1 MDKTQIAVVTVIVA
15 LVVLFVAAYFGV
27 KKLIKLRKIRVGKN
41 GEKKVGKELEKIARK
56 SSNKFRVIHDIY
68 LPLYDK
74 TTQIDHIVIGKF
86 GMVVV
91 ETKAMNGDIY
101 GTEKDN
107 DWANVVDEK
116 KTRFYNPLFQNKTHV
131 DCIRHILKKENIY
144 RVDIDSLVVFSQKTA
159 ILNIPRKLP
168 VITINL
174 LKKYFKKSRYKQDNQ
189 VNVEKVYEALEK
201 NRVTDKELIK
211 QHNANVKKMAKGKY

>member
-1 MDKTQIAVVTVIVA
+1 M
-15 LVVLFVAAYFGV
+15 
-27 KKLIKLRKIRVGKN
+27 
-41 GEKKVGKELEKIARK
+41 
-56 SSNKFRVIHDIY
+56 
-68 LPLYDK
+68 
-74 TTQIDHIVIGKF
+74 
-86 GMVVV
+86 
-91 ETKAMNGDIY
+91 
-101 GTEKDN
+101 
-107 DWANVVDEK
+107 
-116 KTRFYNPLFQNKTHV
+116 
-131 DCIRHILKKENIY
+131 
-144 RVDIDSLVVFSQKTA
+144 DIDSLVVFSQKTA

>member
-1 MDKTQIAVVTVIVA
+1 MKQPIRYD
-15 LVVLFVAAYFGV
+15 
-27 KKLIKLRKIRVGKN
+27 RKQESG
-41 GEKKVGKELEKIARK
+41 
-56 SSNKFRVIHDIY
+56 
-68 LPLYDK
+68 
-74 TTQIDHIVIGKF
+74 
-86 GMVVV
+86 
-91 ETKAMNGDIY
+91 
-101 GTEKDN
+101 
-107 DWANVVDEK
+107 
-116 KTRFYNPLFQNKTHV
+116 
-131 DCIRHILKKENIY
+131 IRHILKKENIY

-174 LKKYFKKSRYKQDNQ
+174 LKKYFKKSRYKLDNQ